1 MSAGTQTMSERLV
14 TRLASGLF
22 SKRASR
28 RNFLTA
34 SALVGSAVAVD
45 PWTFFTK
52 PVSAYATVCGAGAAC
67 SDGWSVFCCT
77 INHGANSCP
86 PDSFVGG
93 WWKADRSSF
102 CCGSARYYI
111 DCNARC
117 GSSWRC
123 HCNST
128 TCDQR
133 RVACNQFRYGQ
144 CHQEISCY
152 GPVVCRMVTCTP
164 PWQFSSACTSTSA
177 TDNATLTHSAPC
189 LPGNCPSVITRYWYD
204 LGGPGGLLGKATS
217 AEGVLPDG
225 RSRGRRF
232 QHGVIYQVPNIGTHD
247 VHGVICQVFDA
258 QGGTNGQ
265 LGYPT
270 SKQGLTP
277 DHKGQYQHFQ
287 HGAIYSVPGV
297 GTHDVHG
304 SVYTTYVNMRGPTGY
319 LGYPTA
325 GLILTGNRRGKFQ
338 KFQHG
343 VICVRYGAGTHEV
356 HGALYTAYNSYGG
369 ASGSLGFPVT
379 NVHSDGSKRRSDF
392 EHGSLI
398 YDPATG
404 RVTRIPR

>member
-1 MSAGTQTMSERLV
+1 MSAGTQTMSERIV

-22 SKRASR
+22 GKRASR
-28 RNFLTA
+28 RSFLTA

-164 PWQFSSACTSTSA
+164 P
-177 TDNATLTHSAPC
+177 
-189 LPGNCPSVITRYWYD
+189 
-204 LGGPGGLLGKATS
+204 
-217 AEGVLPDG
+217 
-225 RSRGRRF
+225 
-232 QHGVIYQVPNIGTHD
+232 
-247 VHGVICQVFDA
+247 
-258 QGGTNGQ
+258 
-265 LGYPT
+265 
-270 SKQGLTP
+270 
-277 DHKGQYQHFQ
+277 
-287 HGAIYSVPGV
+287 
-297 GTHDVHG
+297 
-304 SVYTTYVNMRGPTGY
+304 
-319 LGYPTA
+319 
-325 GLILTGNRRGKFQ
+325 
-338 KFQHG
+338 
-343 VICVRYGAGTHEV
+343 
-356 HGALYTAYNSYGG
+356 
-369 ASGSLGFPVT
+369 
-379 NVHSDGSKRRSDF
+379 
-392 EHGSLI
+392 
-398 YDPATG
+398 
-404 RVTRIPR
+404 